1 MTEAAAT
8 APLTLP
14 ATDPQSSFARSMHI
28 VHRNFLVWR
37 KLMWPSLV
45 GNLADP
51 LIYLVGL
58 GYGLGAFVPEMAGM
72 PYLHFLAAGMICYS
86 TMNSASFE
94 ALYSAYT
101 RLAVQRTWEAILH
114 APMTVRDIVIG
125 EWLWAGL
132 KSALSGMAIV
142 LVMYALSIV
151 KGLQPLAV
159 LPIALLVGLAFA
171 GIALVITS
179 LAKSY
184 DFFVYYFTLLI
195 TPMMLVSGVF
205 FPIDQ
210 LPAAVRGVAT
220 FLPLVHGTE
229 LARGMALGTPIVR
242 PVLNVLVL
250 SAYGIVGVT
259 LAVRLAQRRL
269 SR

>member
-1 MTEAAAT
+1 VTDAA
-8 APLTLP
+8 LP
-14 ATDPQSSFARSMHI
+14 SSLPYREPTQSSLARAMHV

-37 KLMWPSLV
+37 KLLWPSLV

-58 GYGLGAFVPEMAGM
+58 GYGLGRFVPEMAGL

-101 RLAVQRTWEAILH
+101 RLGVQRTWEAILH
-114 APMTVRDIVIG
+114 APMTVRDIVVG

-132 KSALSGMAIV
+132 KSALSGMAILV
-142 LVMYALSIV
+142 VMYGLGIV
-151 KGLQPLAV
+151 KGFAPVTV
-159 LPIALLVGLAFA
+159 LPVVLLVGLAFA
-171 GIALVITS
+171 GIALVITT

-210 LPAAVRGVAT
+210 LPRAVQGVAS

-229 LARGMALGTPIVR
+229 LARGIALGTPIER
-242 PVLNVLVL
+242 PFLNVFVL
-250 SAYGIVGVT
+250 AVYGIVGVSV
-259 LAVRLAQRRL
+259 AVRLAQRRL
-269 SR
+269 AK

>member
-1 MTEAAAT
+1 
-8 APLTLP
+8 
-14 ATDPQSSFARSMHI
+14 MHI

-37 KLMWPSLV
+37 KLLWPSLV

-58 GYGLGAFVPEMAGM
+58 GYGLGQFVPEMAGL

-101 RLAVQRTWEAILH
+101 RLGVQRTWEAILH

-142 LVMYALSIV
+142 LVMYGLGIV
-151 KGLQPLAV
+151 KGFAPLAV
-159 LPIALLVGLAFA
+159 LPVVLLVGLAFA
-171 GIALVITS
+171 GIALVITT

-210 LPAAVRGVAT
+210 LPQVVQGVAG

-229 LARGMALGTPIVR
+229 LARGLALGTPIER
-242 PVLNVLVL
+242 PLINVLVL
-250 SAYGIVGVT
+250 AAYGVIGVSI
-259 LAVRLAQRRL
+259 AVRLAERRL
-269 SR
+269 AK

>member
-1 MTEAAAT
+1 MAAPVAHSNET
-8 APLTLP
+8 GLVRAG
-14 ATDPQSSFARSMHI
+14 H
-28 VHRNFLVWR
+28 VVYRNFQVWR

-58 GYGLGAFVPEMAGM
+58 GYGLGKFVPEMAGM

-86 TMNSASFE
+86 AMNSATFE

-101 RLAVQRTWEAILH
+101 RLAIQRTWEAILH
-114 APMTVRDIVIG
+114 APMTVRDIVLG
-125 EWLWAGL
+125 EWLWASV

-142 LVMYALSIV
+142 AVMYALGIV
-151 KGLQPLAV
+151 HGLGPIAV
-159 LPIALLVGLAFA
+159 LPVVVLVGLAFS
-171 GIALVITS
+171 GIALIVTT

-210 LPAAVRGVAT
+210 LPSVVRGVAT
-220 FLPLVHGTE
+220 ILPLVHGTE
-229 LARGMALGTPIVR
+229 LARGIALGLPLERPIV
-242 PVLNVLVL
+242 NVLVL
-250 SAYGIVGVT
+250 AAYAAVGVT
-259 LAVRLAQRRL
+259 IAVRVAQRRL

>member
-1 MTEAAAT
+1 MNTREAGY
-8 APLTLP
+8 
-14 ATDPQSSFARSMHI
+14 ARAGH
-28 VHRNFLVWR
+28 VVYRNFQVWR

-58 GYGLGAFVPEMAGM
+58 GYGLGAFVPTMGGM

-86 TMNSASFE
+86 AMNSATFE

-101 RLAVQRTWEAILH
+101 RLAIQRTWEAILH

-125 EWLWAGL
+125 EWLWAGV

-142 LVMYALSIV
+142 AVMYALGIV
-151 KGLQPLAV
+151 RGIGPLGV
-159 LPIALLVGLAFA
+159 LPVVVLVGLAFA
-171 GIALVITS
+171 GIALVFTT

-184 DFFVYYFTLLI
+184 DLFTYYFTLVM
-195 TPMMLVSGVF
+195 TPMMLISGVF

-210 LPAAVRGVAT
+210 LPSVVRAVAN

-229 LARGMALGTPIVR
+229 LARGLALGLPLERPLVNVAVLAIYSLVTIV
-242 PVLNVLVL
+242 
-250 SAYGIVGVT
+250 
-259 LAVRLAQRRL
+259 LAIRIAEKRL